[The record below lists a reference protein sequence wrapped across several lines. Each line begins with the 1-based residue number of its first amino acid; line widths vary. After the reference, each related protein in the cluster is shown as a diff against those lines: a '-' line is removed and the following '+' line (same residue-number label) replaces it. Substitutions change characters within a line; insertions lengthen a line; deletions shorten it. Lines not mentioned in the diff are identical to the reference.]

1 MAGGEG
7 GKLDPS
13 QELREFQDFC
23 ETETG
28 ISKAFEGGGEKGSV
42 PLPTV
47 QQITGK
53 REPKALSQ
61 EVEKGGVSG
70 SGETLSAWFMEGG
83 K

>member
-1 MAGGEG
+1 M
-7 GKLDPS
+7 GKLDQS
-13 QELREFQDFC
+13 QELREFQILC

-28 ISKAFEGGGEKGSV
+28 ILKAFKGGGEKGSV
-42 PLPTV
+42 TLPTV
-47 QQITGK
+47 QQITGN

-61 EVEKGGVSG
+61 EVEKGGVSR